1 MNHHFFH
8 KSLFQNTKDDNYR
21 KLAEIK
27 IASEAAQSTTPI
39 IATSPVK
46 PHKPSPLEDT
56 SPRETRVKSGDYTTP
71 VSGNTSLVS
80 DRRVRSTTH
89 EVEESLIEVLDDSPK
104 SDDGRKRPSFS
115 EMSSVRTESPASGKL
130 HSDEIEESVVEIIDE
145 VDMGG
150 ARERADQQAMTP
162 PNEVLKKPSESRSS
176 PVLTE
181 DDVSEH
187 ISEHSRSSASIPE
200 QVPSVGEEKASKS
213 LEIPEELSERSYT
226 PIQSDA
232 SVSED
237 DSKVRKFTHSQDASV
252 PEQSLKSAE
261 DSTSKVAN
269 YSYGDDTFENSYTE
283 PKSSIQK
290 HSASVGNLADKATED
305 AKISPEKT
313 PSISEHL
320 TASAEQRPSVSE
332 HLTKPNKRSASVSDE
347 PSYTEPE
354 SDTSVSDESL
364 TSHRR
369 KSESEDK
376 SLRTD
381 KRKRSDASD
390 ISKSLF
396 SDKIS
401 QKSRTS
407 TRRSTTEDERS
418 KSDRQTTKRSP
429 RDHQSAS
436 KSSISE
442 KQRST
447 GQHEAELSPK
457 QSPRGSVVDDIGSHS
472 EISSIAEDIPSGYE
486 DVSEG
491 EGVLNDEEV
500 PIFGDFKKDNNIDT
514 HRSDSDRSGG
524 TKSDLIGLGVNG
536 LQDHEAKYAIN
547 KIEIEPET
555 DMVKPELDNS
565 DFKESHVDQGE
576 TVGECAADIV
586 PVKQISEGSKS
597 LTSRS
602 SDEHS
607 KGFEKEQQYS
617 DDFDD
622 VSIPEEISEIGEDF
636 SEIGEDIDKGEDFAV
651 FVATGTGSK
660 SREDKDESREDNDE
674 SRSVK
679 DDESQAVKD
688 DGSRERESEARVK
701 HVVDN
706 ITDVIFR
713 DIVSDSVTT
722 VKNLTKTKTEKTTFK
737 NSLTKAFSTVTRT
750 LVDKE
755 RPLDTRGNII
765 EHEDRSIE
773 NSDKAV
779 EDRRTRGHID
789 STVDITATDRFTG
802 GYIGTELDGKG
813 ETTDRQ
819 SGRQATVDVTQE
831 HIDTKGVTDGQ
842 KATDKNKE
850 AHLATD
856 RITKDLLA
864 DAIMQMIEIKRRK
877 KEKNIAVK
885 SKPSEIKSPRTAS
898 APELSTST
906 GETLPEKIP
915 ILTGK
920 TPRVQT
926 SEIETPVDDETAIN
940 NALLIAKSNQVLDD
954 DALRSIDDDIAG
966 LLGTS
971 VDDEDE
977 FPVNV
982 TNFTTDTPSD
992 NEASLPE
999 YAPMFAV
1006 PHSAQELTPMVN
1018 SAVDILLEQR
1028 KVGRP
1033 LQDCVPQAQFL
1044 AGETESELGSVSI
1057 QSYRHL
1063 VFDLTK
1069 EVFIDTVSQNEPAIR
1084 PPWAKAKWK
1093 GGQKLSRHFKRWKS
1107 DKEIRAAV
1115 LERVTNVIGLGAP
1128 RATMATIPRKTP
1140 VRGNKKDNVDAI
1152 LIEELRQEEPLWTDY
1167 EEDETTVKFQVAD
1180 AILNMLLED
1189 TARVF
1194 NAIQAKKNVPDN
1206 VLVV

>member
-1 MNHHFFH
+1 M
-8 KSLFQNTKDDNYR
+8 
-21 KLAEIK
+21 
-27 IASEAAQSTTPI
+27 
-39 IATSPVK
+39 
-46 PHKPSPLEDT
+46 
-56 SPRETRVKSGDYTTP
+56 KSGDYTTP

-80 DRRVRSTTH
+80 DRGVRSTTH

-104 SDDGRKRPSFS
+104 SDDGRKRLNFS
-115 EMSSVRTESPASGKL
+115 EMSSVRTESQASGKP

-150 ARERADQQAMTP
+150 ARERTDQQAMTP
-162 PNEVLKKPSESRSS
+162 PDEVLKKSSEPRSP
-176 PVLTE
+176 PVFTA

-213 LEIPEELSERSYT
+213 LEIPEELSERSF
-226 PIQSDA
+226 PSDA

-261 DSTSKVAN
+261 DSTSKVAS

-283 PKSSIQK
+283 PKSSIRKQ
-290 HSASVGNLADKATED
+290 SASVGDLVDKATED
-305 AKISPEKT
+305 VKISLEKT

-320 TASAEQRPSVSE
+320 TGSAEHSPRVSE

-376 SLRTD
+376 SLMTD

-418 KSDRQTTKRSP
+418 ESDRQTTKRLP

-436 KSSISE
+436 KSST
-442 KQRST
+442 KQ
-447 GQHEAELSPK
+447 GEAELSPK

-491 EGVLNDEEV
+491 EGVLKDEEV

-514 HRSDSDRSGG
+514 HRSDSDRSGA
-524 TKSDLIGLGVNG
+524 TKSDQIGLDLNG

-547 KIEIEPET
+547 KVEIEPET
-555 DMVKPELDNS
+555 DLVKPVLDNS
-565 DFKESHVDQGE
+565 DFKESQVDHGE
-576 TVGECAADIV
+576 TVGEAAADIV
-586 PVKQISEGSKS
+586 LVKQISEGIKS

-636 SEIGEDIDKGEDFAV
+636 SEKGEDNDKGENFAV

-674 SRSVK
+674 SREVK
-679 DDESQAVKD
+679 DDE
-688 DGSRERESEARVK
+688 SRERESEARVR

-722 VKNLTKTKTEKTTFK
+722 MKNLTKTKTEKTTFK

-755 RPLDTRGNII
+755 RPLDTRGNIT
-765 EHEDRSIE
+765 S
-773 NSDKAV
+773 
-779 EDRRTRGHID
+779 RGHID
-789 STVDITATDRFTG
+789 STVDRTATDRFTG
-802 GYIGTELDGKG
+802 EYIGTELDGKG

-819 SGRQATVDVTQE
+819 SDRRATVDVTQE

-885 SKPSEIKSPRTAS
+885 SKPSEIKSPRTTS
-898 APELSTST
+898 APELSTPT

-920 TPRVQT
+920 TSRVQT

-1006 PHSAQELTPMVN
+1006 PHSAQELTPMVD
-1018 SAVDILLEQR
+1018 STVDVLLEQR
-1028 KVGRP
+1028 RIGRP

-1107 DKEIRAAV
+1107 DEEIRAAV

-1167 EEDETTVKFQVAD
+1167 EEDEATVKFQVAD

>member
-1 MNHHFFH
+1 MNHHFFVTD

-56 SPRETRVKSGDYTTP
+56 SARENRVKSGDYTTP

-80 DRRVRSTTH
+80 DRGVRSTTH

-104 SDDGRKRPSFS
+104 SDGGRKRPSFS
-115 EMSSVRTESPASGKL
+115 EMSSVRTESQASEKL

-150 ARERADQQAMTP
+150 ARERTDQQAMTP
-162 PNEVLKKPSESRSS
+162 PNEVLKKSSEPRS
-176 PVLTE
+176 PPALAA
-181 DDVSEH
+181 DDVSEN

-200 QVPSVGEEKASKS
+200 QVPSVSEEKESKS

-226 PIQSDA
+226 PIPSDA

-237 DSKVRKFTHSQDASV
+237 DSKARKFTHSQDASV
-252 PEQSLKSAE
+252 PQQSLKSAE
-261 DSTSKVAN
+261 DSTSKVAS

-290 HSASVGNLADKATED
+290 HSASVGDLVDKATED
-305 AKISPEKT
+305 VKISPEKT
-313 PSISEHL
+313 PSIFEHL
-320 TASAEQRPSVSE
+320 TGSVEQSPRVSE
-332 HLTKPNKRSASVSDE
+332 HLTKPKNRSASVSDE

-376 SLRTD
+376 SLMTD

-429 RDHQSAS
+429 RDHQSAG

-442 KQRST
+442 KQRSAE
-447 GQHEAELSPK
+447 QHEAELSPK
-457 QSPRGSVVDDIGSHS
+457 QSPRGSVVDGIGSHS

-486 DVSEG
+486 DGWEG
-491 EGVLNDEEV
+491 EGVLKDEEV

-524 TKSDLIGLGVNG
+524 IKSDQIGLDVNG

-547 KIEIEPET
+547 KVEIEPET
-555 DMVKPELDNS
+555 DLVKPVLDNS
-565 DFKESHVDQGE
+565 DFKESQADHVE
-576 TVGECAADIV
+576 TVGESAADIV
-586 PVKQISEGSKS
+586 LVKQISEGSKS

-636 SEIGEDIDKGEDFAV
+636 SDKGEDIDKGENFAV

-674 SRSVK
+674 SRAVK
-679 DDESQAVKD
+679 DDE
-688 DGSRERESEARVK
+688 SRERESEARVR

-722 VKNLTKTKTEKTTFK
+722 MKNLTKTKTEKTTFK
-737 NSLTKAFSTVTRT
+737 NSLTKAFSNVTRT

-755 RPLDTRGNII
+755 TPLDTRGNIS
-765 EHEDRSIE
+765 EHEDRSTDI
-773 NSDKAV
+773 NDKAV
-779 EDRRTRGHID
+779 ENRRTRGHID
-789 STVDITATDRFTG
+789 WTVDSTATDRVTG
-802 GYIGTELDGKG
+802 GYIGTELGGKG

-819 SGRQATVDVTQE
+819 SDRRAVDVTQE
-831 HIDTKGVTDGQ
+831 HIDTKGVADGQ

-864 DAIMQMIEIKRRK
+864 DAIMQMIKIKRRK

-898 APELSTST
+898 APELSTAT
-906 GETLPEKIP
+906 GETLPEKI
-915 ILTGK
+915 LTGK
-920 TPRVQT
+920 TSRVQT

-966 LLGTS
+966 ILGTS

-1018 SAVDILLEQR
+1018 STVDVLLEQR
-1028 KVGRP
+1028 RVGRP

-1044 AGETESELGSVSI
+1044 TGETESELGSVSI

-1069 EVFIDTVSQNEPAIR
+1069 EVFIDTVSQNEPAVR

-1107 DKEIRAAV
+1107 DEEIRAAV
-1115 LERVTNVIGLGAP
+1115 LERVSNVIGLGAP